1 MANPVFSKTA
11 AHAAAAASIALAI
24 ASIGVVAPALLPGS
38 SNAAPQQAAAL
49 LARRA

>member
-1 MANPVFSKTA
+1 MANPVFTKTA
-11 AHAAAAASIALAI
+11 AHAAAAASIALDI

>member
-1 MANPVFSKTA
+1 MANPVFTKTA

-38 SNAAPQQAAAL
+38 SNAVQQQTTAVLQHWA
-49 LARRA
+49 